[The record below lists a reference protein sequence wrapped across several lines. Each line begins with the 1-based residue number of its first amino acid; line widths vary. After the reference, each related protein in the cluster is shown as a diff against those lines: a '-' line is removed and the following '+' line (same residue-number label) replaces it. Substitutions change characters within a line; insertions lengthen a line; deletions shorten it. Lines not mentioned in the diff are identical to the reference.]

1 MEQKNV
7 SHNWGKHQPIGID
20 PDMKNIL
27 ELANKNFKT
36 TILKVFGDLMERMGT
51 IIKKIRSVS

>member
-7 SHNWGKHQPIGID
+7 SHNWGKHQSIGID
-20 PDMKNIL
+20 PDMKIIL

-36 TILKVFGDLMERMGT
+36 TILC
-51 IIKKIRSVS
+51 